1 MTFRKIS
8 VPFPPHTGISRI
20 FCQMESV
27 PVLGIPSHSW
37 VGVEVKITCTV
48 HLLEFQF
55 PFDVALSHAVLSVR
69 FEVGVSFLLAP
80 VGADKRGPKAPFPLV
95 ENA

>member
-1 MTFRKIS
+1 MGGRPVVYLHS
-8 VPFPPHTGISRI
+8 VDELNSEPLKTNRSSGR
-20 FCQMESV
+20 ESDLN
-27 PVLGIPSHSW
+27 PGPADYKPNALP
-37 VGVEVKITCTV
+37 
-48 HLLEFQF
+48 
-55 PFDVALSHAVLSVR
+55 LSHAHLPLNGRRQLSFSVLSVR